1 MFLSLFRRKSLTFV
15 DLLNCVCLTFVYL
28 FFSWKSIISR
38 SFWAQVTEN
47 ALSLAT
53 TPLTMATPAAA
64 DDPRADSGPALFQ
77 GSEHV
82 LDVEHLPTAE
92 DLWHCGRT

>member
-1 MFLSLFRRKSLTFV
+1 MFDASPHIRRSFEL
-15 DLLNCVCLTFVYL
+15 CLPHIRVS
-28 FFSWKSIISR
+28 FFLWKSIISR

>member
-1 MFLSLFRRKSLTFV
+1 MVNQKIEKTLTHGAHF
-15 DLLNCVCLTFVYL
+15 CIHH
-28 FFSWKSIISR
+28 FSGPWKSIISR